1 MDAARE
7 GDGGAVVGTGS
18 DISPG
23 GDTVDGMS
31 NTWDNDGGGNRY
43 RRIFSWG
50 CGDYG
55 CLGRGGKEL
64 LLDVLIIFWLL
75 GVLIHIF

>member
-1 MDAARE
+1 MEAARE

-43 RRIFSWG
+43 RK
-50 CGDYG
+50 DE
-55 CLGRGGKEL
+55 KT
-64 LLDVLIIFWLL
+64 
-75 GVLIHIF
+75 